1 MHFKFYCTVF
11 HVLGY
16 LTSTH
21 LSSVF
26 SVSLK
31 SKIGM
36 VIFLEYLCLGKNP
49 LIEFRPKMPFYA
61 SVPPENYF
69 SYGLG
74 FWRCLNFSPQIPTES
89 TDTVDSAS
97 DRPADDGQVQ
107 KC

>member
-1 MHFKFYCTVF
+1 
-11 HVLGY
+11 
-16 LTSTH
+16 
-21 LSSVF
+21 
-26 SVSLK
+26 
-31 SKIGM
+31 
-36 VIFLEYLCLGKNP
+36 
-49 LIEFRPKMPFYA
+49 MPFYA
-61 SVPPENYF
+61 SVPPSNYF